1 MYKIEKNFSIV
12 NIEFTVFEIKK
23 PRQRLA
29 KLDYFAGDILWN
41 NNNNHFELQDLIK
54 NISVCLIN
62 SFKACMMTYFH
73 TSKSSHFPSRNY
85 ASFKTKLKIQTWLM
99 SLNWTRFLYKGNHKF
114 THLALRLQF

>member
-73 TSKSSHFPSRNY
+73 TSKSSHFPSHNY
-85 ASFKTKLKIQTWLM
+85 ASFKTKLKCP
-99 SLNWTRFLYKGNHKF
+99 N
-114 THLALRLQF
+114 LAYVVELD